1 MISLSPSNLPPSAK
15 AEEKNPL
22 TIEKIIGLSTD
33 PSTFRSISSSGWDV
47 NASDKQGLAIASDGT
62 IYIGDTAEAQV
73 DIFSKELKYLKSFGS
88 LGSGEG
94 QFQQIT
100 SITIDHKDQ
109 IYVLDGYLATVQV
122 FKKDGTFIRKWGEKG
137 QLPNQLMTPIDLCF
151 LESGEILLA
160 DYTQGLK
167 VFSEN
172 GEFIR
177 DFTTHKLISPL
188 EDKTIEGME

>member
-109 IYVLDGYLATVQV
+109 IYVLDGYLATVQIGRASCRERV
-122 FKKDGTFIRKWGEKG
+122 
-137 QLPNQLMTPIDLCF
+137 
-151 LESGEILLA
+151 
-160 DYTQGLK
+160 
-167 VFSEN
+167 
-172 GEFIR
+172 
-177 DFTTHKLISPL
+177 
-188 EDKTIEGME
+188 